1 MIANCRISDNTYHK
15 GKYCVIIPMRGER
28 SRILPYDDFEQAYL
42 AACEFVGWK
51 LSNITIEVY
60 PQFVR
65 DVMKRVTHECVKLKI
80 ENERRKEKEEYLRL
94 KQKFDPDPP
103 EVITENSLDSPRN
116 I

>member
-15 GKYCVIIPMRGER
+15 GKYCVIIPMRGEP
-28 SRILPYDDFEQAYL
+28 SRILPYDNFEQAYL
-42 AACEFVGWK
+42 YACEFVNWK

-65 DVMKRVTHECVKLKI
+65 DAMNRVTKSLVALKMQ
-80 ENERRKEKEEYLRL
+80 RSREKELAEYKRL

-103 EVITENSLDSPRN
+103 EVITELQ
-116 I
+116 